1 MKNTALLA
9 CLLAPLAAGTAFAGS
24 SSVGTASAPF
34 LLMPAGARAVG
45 MGGTGAASA
54 EDATAMLWNPALL
67 SKAES
72 SSVSVMHSAYLESS
86 IYDFAALNWKL
97 APNQSVG
104 FSAQYFSAGKIDS
117 TDDSGDDLGTI
128 HPYDVAVALGYS
140 ISLRGWSFGLSA
152 KAIQSKIISTGKAF
166 AADAGVSP
174 PELLNGKLRLG
185 ASVSNLGNK
194 IRYDAT
200 DEKLASAM
208 RAGGR
213 YKFTPMFTLA
223 ADAVMPNAGKT
234 YMAGG
239 LEAELPLAEEM
250 KAALRAGYSTQPD
263 SDGFSGAAAGFGFKT
278 RDYAIDYAFA
288 PFGSLG
294 NTHRF
299 SLSFYW
305 GQADAVKK
313 PSRQPQRQNRINPY
327 YNNQYKA
334 PKIQNSPSS
343 KRGTINTPYKQTT
356 H

>member
-1 MKNTALLA
+1 MKKTALLA
-9 CLLAPLAAGTAFAGS
+9 LLFAPLAATAFAGS
-24 SSVGTASAPF
+24 SSVGTASVPF

-54 EDATAMLWNPALL
+54 DDATAMLWNPALL
-67 SKAES
+67 SKAQS

-97 APNQSVG
+97 APNQSIG
-104 FSAQYFSAGKIDS
+104 FAAQYFSAGKIDS

-128 HPYDVAVALGYS
+128 HPYDAAVTLGYS
-140 ISLRGWSFGLSA
+140 VNLRGWAFGLSA
-152 KAIQSKIISTGKAF
+152 KVIQSKIISTGKAF

-174 PELLNGKLRLG
+174 PDLLDGKLRLG
-185 ASVSNLGNK
+185 ASVSNLGGK

-200 DEKLASAM
+200 DEKLASAV

-213 YKFTPMFTLA
+213 YKFTPLFALA

-234 YMAGG
+234 YLAGG
-239 LEAELPLAEEM
+239 LEAELPIADEM

-288 PFGSLG
+288 PFGALG

-305 GQADAVKK
+305 GQSDAVKK
-313 PSRQPQRQNRINPY
+313 PARQPQNRISPY

-334 PKIQNSPSS
+334 PKIQSSPSG
-343 KRGTINTPYKQTT
+343 KRGKINNPYKQTS